1 MLPLIIAGIV
11 LLGIARRKN
20 ALLVLL
26 AVPAYY
32 LCVQSAFHTEYR
44 YILAIHYL
52 LFIMAAVTVYF
63 AGKLIGL
70 GVHRVSATLRT
81 LTFRT

>member
-1 MLPLIIAGIV
+1 MLPLIVAGIV
-11 LLGIARRKN
+11 LLATARRWV

-32 LCVQSAFHTEYR
+32 LCVQSVFHNEYR

-52 LFIMAAVTVYF
+52 LFIMAAVSVY
-63 AGKLIGL
+63 AGGKLIGL
-70 GVHRVSATLRT
+70 AAHRVAATLRH
-81 LTFRT
+81 